1 MKISMNGFGE
11 NMATF
16 ACGGTTVYGSL
27 VKMSDNGTVSPCVS
41 GDVFCGVANSTRN
54 GFAAVQLNGYR
65 EIPYTGTAPKVGY
78 QTLAASGAQSVS
90 TVSTG
95 GRSYLVVDVDPN
107 AKTIGM
113 ML

>member
-11 NMATF
+11 NMVTF
-16 ACGGTTVYGSL
+16 ACDDTTVYGSL
-27 VKMSDNGTVSPCVS
+27 VKMSDNGTVAPCVD
-41 GDVFCGVANSTRN
+41 GDDFCGVANSVRN
-54 GFAAVQLNGYR
+54 GFTAVQLSGYR

-95 GRSYLVVDVDPN
+95 GRSYLVINVDSN
-107 AKTIGM
+107 AKTIGI